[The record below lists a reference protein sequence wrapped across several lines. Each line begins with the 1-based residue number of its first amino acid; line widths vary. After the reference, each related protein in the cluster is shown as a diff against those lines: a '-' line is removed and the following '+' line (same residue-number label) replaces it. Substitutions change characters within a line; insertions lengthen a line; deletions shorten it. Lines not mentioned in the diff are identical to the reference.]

1 MLRVSVSDAG
11 PLERSQTGVGQH
23 RGYIRRSVQN
33 AYLLFGA
40 AVAVVA
46 MAGWGLGRL
55 PRRWSV
61 SERALKRVEMLVA
74 IVAGVT
80 AAGLLAFAFLAE
92 RIASAED
99 GLPLLPGSTLEL
111 AAAGVMLMLSVG
123 AAGLLA
129 AVLAALC
136 SGQFKRFAGRCL
148 AASALIV
155 VVLFPTTVA
164 LVHDTVQAA
173 EAANG

>member
-1 MLRVSVSDAG
+1 MSDAG

-23 RGYIRRSVQN
+23 RVYIRRSVQN

-40 AVAVVA
+40 
-46 MAGWGLGRL
+46 
-55 PRRWSV
+55 
-61 SERALKRVEMLVA
+61 
-74 IVAGVT
+74 
-80 AAGLLAFAFLAE
+80 
-92 RIASAED
+92 
-99 GLPLLPGSTLEL
+99 
-111 AAAGVMLMLSVG
+111 
-123 AAGLLA
+123 A

-136 SGQFKRFAGRCL
+136 SGQFKRFAGGCL